1 MSTAAPPAV
10 DITTADPEP
19 PAEPSGFTARLRLVQ
34 VWHLLL
40 ALGCAYILLNIAN
53 GAWKLESLPRSALG
67 VIGALGLVGN
77 LLAVFLIAR
86 GRHVARG
93 VSFTLLYATILGSVA
108 LLAEVLGLYEGLD
121 LFASA
126 FQNAFWQ
133 LVIVGVGIAWWVI
146 ARRIEKRVGEGTAG
160 AAAAMWLGRL
170 GLLAAAV
177 GAVWWL
183 FVIDIPAGVTFILDN
198 AKASPVQAT
207 AYLVVAVGSVLAAR
221 VMWSQD
227 ASLHFRATAKQADRM
242 VGWLYLS
249 PNLVGFLA
257 FFAFPLAFSLVIS
270 FFDWDGLTSPT
281 FVGLENYA
289 TTVADP
295 LFHKSLTN
303 IFWFMLLA
311 VPLSVAS
318 ALVLA
323 VLIHTNYPGVKM
335 FRAVFFVPSVAGVI
349 GVTLIWKRLFNAQSG
364 TINWVLGAWGQWVNN
379 VLPGDPLPE
388 QVEIGW
394 LSDPSA
400 PFGLPDYWWMP
411 SIALITVVIVF
422 SWAQFGF
429 NTVLFSAG
437 LQSISKEL
445 YEAAELDGA
454 NAWQRFRNVTL
465 PSLRST
471 TFFVTATTVI
481 LCLQLF
487 DIVYALNQPN
497 PVGFPNNATLTP
509 VVYLY
514 QLGFQQNAFGLAS
527 AVAWV
532 LFIFI
537 FIFTLAQFRRQR
549 AEVEGS

>member
-10 DITTADPEP
+10 DTTPAIPEP
-19 PAEPSGFTARLRLVQ
+19 PAEPSGFTGRLRLVQ
-34 VWHLLL
+34 AWHLLL

-67 VIGALGLVGN
+67 AIGALGLIGN
-77 LLAVFLIAR
+77 LLAVPLIAR

-121 LFASA
+121 LFAGA
-126 FQNAFWQ
+126 FQKAFWQ

-146 ARRIEKRVGEGTAG
+146 ARRIEKRVGEGSPA

-177 GAVWWL
+177 GALWWL
-183 FVIDIPAGVTFILDN
+183 VMIDIPAGIAYIVDN
-198 AKASPVQAT
+198 ARTSPVQAV
-207 AYLVVAVGSVLAAR
+207 AYLLVTVGSILAAR
-221 VMWSQD
+221 IMWSQ
-227 ASLHFRATAKQADRM
+227 AAALHFQATAKQADRM

-270 FFDWDGLTSPT
+270 FFRWDGLTSPT
-281 FVGLENYA
+281 FIGLQNYA
-289 TTVADP
+289 TTITDP
-295 LFHKSLTN
+295 LFHKSLSN
-303 IFWFMLLA
+303 IFWFMILA
-311 VPLSVAS
+311 VPLSVVS
-318 ALVLA
+318 ALILA
-323 VLIHTNYPGVKM
+323 VLIHTNYPGVKL

-364 TINWVLGAWGQWVNN
+364 TINWVLGTWGQWINN

>member
-1 MSTAAPPAV
+1 MSTAAPSAM
-10 DITTADPEP
+10 DTITAFPEP
-19 PAEPSGFTARLRLVQ
+19 PVEPSGFAGRLRLVQ
-34 VWHLLL
+34 AWHLLL
-40 ALGCAYILLNIAN
+40 GLGCAYIVLNIVN

-67 VIGALGLVGN
+67 VIGGLGLVGN
-77 LLAVFLIAR
+77 LLAVVLISR

-93 VSFTLLYATILGSVA
+93 VSFTLLYVTILGSVA

-121 LFASA
+121 LFAGA
-126 FQNAFWQ
+126 FQRAFWQ
-133 LVIVGVGIAWWVI
+133 LVLVGIGVAWWVI
-146 ARRIEKRVGEGTAG
+146 ARRIEKRVGEGTG
-160 AAAAMWLGRL
+160 AAGAAMWLGRL

-177 GAVWWL
+177 GGLWWL
-183 FVIDIPAGVTFILDN
+183 VAIDIPAGLALVLDN
-198 AKASPVQAT
+198 ATASPGLTV
-207 AYLVVAVGSVLAAR
+207 AYLLVAVGSVLAAR
-221 VMWSQD
+221 IMWSQ
-227 ASLHFRATAKQADRM
+227 AAALHFNVTAKQADRM

-270 FFDWDGLTSPT
+270 FFKWDGLTSPT
-281 FVGLENYA
+281 FIGLQNYV
-289 TTVADP
+289 TTVTDP
-295 LFHKSLTN
+295 LFHKSLAN
-303 IFWFMLLA
+303 IFWFLLLA
-311 VPLSVAS
+311 VPLSVVS
-318 ALVLA
+318 ALILA
-323 VLIHTNYPGVKM
+323 VLIHTNYPGVKL

-364 TINWVLGAWGQWVNN
+364 TINWVLGTWGTWVNS

-400 PFGLPDYWWMP
+400 PFGLPDFWWMP

>member
-10 DITTADPEP
+10 DTTPAIPEP
-19 PAEPSGFTARLRLVQ
+19 PVEPSGFTGRLRLVQ
-34 VWHLLL
+34 AWHLLL
-40 ALGCAYILLNIAN
+40 ALGCVYILLNIAN

-67 VIGALGLVGN
+67 AIGALGLIGN
-77 LLAVFLIAR
+77 LLAVLLIAR

-121 LFASA
+121 LFAGA
-126 FQNAFWQ
+126 FQKAFWQ

-146 ARRIEKRVGEGTAG
+146 ARRIEKRVGEGSPA

-170 GLLAAAV
+170 GLLAAAI
-177 GAVWWL
+177 GGLWWL
-183 FVIDIPAGVTFILDN
+183 VMIDIPAGITYILDN
-198 AKASPVQAT
+198 ARTSPIQAV
-207 AYLVVAVGSVLAAR
+207 AYLLVTVGSILAAR
-221 VMWSQD
+221 IMWSQ
-227 ASLHFRATAKQADRM
+227 AAALHFQATAKQADRM

-270 FFDWDGLTSPT
+270 FFKWDGLTSPT
-281 FVGLENYA
+281 FIGLQNYA
-289 TTVADP
+289 TTVTDP
-295 LFHKSLTN
+295 LFHKSLSN
-303 IFWFMLLA
+303 IFWFMILA
-311 VPLSVAS
+311 VPLSVVS
-318 ALVLA
+318 ALILA
-323 VLIHTNYPGVKM
+323 VLIHTNYPGVKL

-364 TINWVLGAWGQWVNN
+364 TINWVLGTWGQWINN